1 MSRKM
6 VPHRRRRWA
15 LKSLANLCRPAVT
28 SSALRP
34 KSDAR
39 GARRCSQKR
48 TFLRP
53 DQQRRLS
60 TKRPASHCGDARRN
74 LGDTHATVSF
84 TRLSNQV
91 AGFAW
96 DRPRERNGS
105 LSHEVVGTTRVMA
118 GIWGNGKEYE
128 PPVVESCRTRGS
140 DRLPV
145 GISLISGGTCSL
157 RKCFAPGNTRLLV
170 LAPLFGACPG
180 RGFSGR
186 LQAQALSRPSRAAG
200 PNCPKRVPKG

>member
-1 MSRKM
+1 MQADAEPIGPLGSNAPKVGRSR
-6 VPHRRRRWA
+6 HA
-15 LKSLANLCRPAVT
+15 AVFGT
-28 SSALRP
+28 
-34 KSDAR
+34 
-39 GARRCSQKR
+39 R

-105 LSHEVVGTTRVMA
+105 LSHEVVGTTR
-118 GIWGNGKEYE
+118 
-128 PPVVESCRTRGS
+128 
-140 DRLPV
+140 
-145 GISLISGGTCSL
+145 
-157 RKCFAPGNTRLLV
+157 
-170 LAPLFGACPG
+170 
-180 RGFSGR
+180 
-186 LQAQALSRPSRAAG
+186 
-200 PNCPKRVPKG
+200 